1 MIEYYEGFLIAV
13 DSLKRTGTSVDL
25 YVYNCGDDKAS
36 LNTILAKEEMK
47 NMNIIFGPSQSQH
60 VKTLATFAKKHDIRM
75 VIPFSSKEEEVSTTP
90 LFIKSILHSLICTL
104 KYTNIL
110 QPISRR
116 QYNNIG
122 SYGSRKR

>member
-47 NMNIIFGPSQSQH
+47 NMNIISDH
-60 VKTLATFAKKHDIRM
+60 HNHNM
-75 VIPFSSKEEEVSTTP
+75 
-90 LFIKSILHSLICTL
+90 
-104 KYTNIL
+104 
-110 QPISRR
+110 
-116 QYNNIG
+116 
-122 SYGSRKR
+122 